1 MLNNKQKR
9 TLRREAHSLKPLF
22 QIGKEGMNEQIINH
36 VDEAIEK
43 REILK
48 VNLLQNC
55 MEDKHEVASELAEGT
70 GSEVV
75 QVIGNTI
82 VLYRRSKDNP
92 GIELPK

>member
-9 TLRREAHSLKPLF
+9 ALRREAHSLKPLF
-22 QIGKEGMNEQIINH
+22 QIGKEGMNEQIITH

-55 MEDKHEVASELAEGT
+55 MEDKHEVAAELAEGT

-75 QVIGNTI
+75 QVIGSTI